1 MSCLHLEWT
10 GKMDVLM
17 GQVWDDK
24 AVEQVVACSSTT
36 LKDQTPKSRQQQD
49 YTWHGRIRGG
59 SFQVSSSSSVGW
71 LWCSVYA
78 NVNVLRLAQEM
89 HLCVCL

>member
-49 YTWHGRIRGG
+49 YTWKD
-59 SFQVSSSSSVGW
+59 
-71 LWCSVYA
+71 
-78 NVNVLRLAQEM
+78 
-89 HLCVCL
+89 